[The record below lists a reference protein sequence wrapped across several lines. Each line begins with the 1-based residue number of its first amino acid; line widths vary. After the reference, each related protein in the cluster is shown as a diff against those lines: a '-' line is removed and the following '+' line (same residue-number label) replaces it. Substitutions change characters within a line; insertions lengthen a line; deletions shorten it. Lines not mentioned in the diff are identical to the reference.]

1 MKCRSSSPPTESS
14 YDDDFAHIS
23 GHPCKPARHH
33 NVAPPNIFAPR
44 NIADATGRL
53 TYNRDSTLSSLVF
66 CSQVPT
72 YHDDGHFS
80 RRSPLHMITGA
91 RSPPATTYPTLQRL
105 FLAQHVVSKMASQA
119 PEAHDGDA
127 ENTTQGR
134 SKLELPAGKS
144 TSGAKP
150 GADDDSAGGAR
161 TTAYPAEDEDAAD
174 HEATTTNDDLED
186 GELESTVPPLPDEP
200 TPGGPPLPSEP
211 VPEDDGWDCQF
222 DARTQAWFFYNR
234 FTGKTQWENPRMP
247 ASVPPGTTVAP
258 QPPTHEKPAA
268 GGYNPAIHGDYDPN
282 AWYAQGAQEA
292 EDGIDAQANG
302 ISAAAAA
309 AAELYA
315 ATATFNRYSGGFQ
328 AEDMGPGRHS
338 DDAKA
343 HRQMNAYFDADAAS
357 KAHDGRSLKAERQNQ
372 KPSKAEV
379 KAFKEKRRARK
390 EEKRRAW
397 LRD

>member
-1 MKCRSSSPPTESS
+1 MAS
-14 YDDDFAHIS
+14 
-23 GHPCKPARHH
+23 
-33 NVAPPNIFAPR
+33 
-44 NIADATGRL
+44 
-53 TYNRDSTLSSLVF
+53 
-66 CSQVPT
+66 
-72 YHDDGHFS
+72 
-80 RRSPLHMITGA
+80 
-91 RSPPATTYPTLQRL
+91 PAT
-105 FLAQHVVSKMASQA
+105 
-119 PEAHDGDA
+119 EAHAGDA
-127 ENTTQGR
+127 ENETQER
-134 SKLELPAGKS
+134 SELDLPESKS
-144 TSGAKP
+144 TSGADP
-150 GADDDSAGGAR
+150 AADDEESAGGAK
-161 TTAYPAEDEDAAD
+161 TTASPAKDDDAVNHKA
-174 HEATTTNDDLED
+174 ATTQQDLED
-186 GELESTVPPLPDEP
+186 GELESTAPPLPDEP

-211 VPEDDGWDCQF
+211 VPQDDGWDCQF

-247 ASVPPGTTVAP
+247 AVAASVAPGTTAAAAAMLP
-258 QPPTHEKPAA
+258 QPPIHEKPAA

-302 ISAAAAA
+302 ISGAAA

-328 AEDMGPGRHS
+328 SEDMGPGRHS
-338 DDAKA
+338 DEAKA
-343 HRQMNAYFDADAAS
+343 YRQMNAYFDADAAS